1 MLNVA
6 GATLWDLLE
15 YSASERGDKLA
26 FLFPAQNISAS
37 YLELRDQA
45 TRAAKGLMAA
55 GLKKGEHV
63 ALWAPNRPDALAI
76 EFGCAAIG
84 TPLVMLNSDY
94 RILELEYAL
103 KQTDVAV
110 LLIADHNGSSN
121 DYIEAIGKLCP
132 ELLGNPPGEWSSEK
146 FPQLRCVIG
155 LGEKR
160 LPGMLMWSDLLKLAD
175 TIRES
180 AFKERKQEVSP
191 HDTAFILFTSGTTG
205 EPKGAMLSHANYL
218 LNTAAMAR
226 ELVFDQSDRL
236 CLPLPFFHAY
246 CLCMVML
253 AVYFGAACVVYE
265 RFNAHQILQSVETG
279 ATVLCGTPT
288 MFVGW
293 LEALRNARSE
303 GAILKMAV
311 TAGASCPAATVNSIL
326 ERTSIK
332 EIWNL
337 LGMTETLL
345 VSGNRIDCFQETEFI
360 SVGKPLAGV
369 EAKIES
375 ITGEGELPSGENGEL
390 LVRSS
395 GNMTSYYGKPE
406 ATSKAIDGQGW
417 YHSGD
422 LAFID
427 SEGNISIVGRSK
439 EVIIRGGEN
448 IFPREIEEYLLT
460 HPKVKEA
467 QVVGIPSEYYG
478 EEPVAFV
485 ILHQEETATQL
496 ELKRYCRERIALFKV
511 PVYIYFVGSFPKTAS
526 GKIKKFKLQE
536 QAAMKLNKKEEDK

>member
-1 MLNVA
+1 MMDVT

-15 YSASERGDKLA
+15 YSASERGDKPA
-26 FLFPAQNISAS
+26 FLFPSQSVSAS
-37 YLELRDQA
+37 YVELRDQA
-45 TRAAKGLMAA
+45 AGAAKGLMAA
-55 GLKKGEHV
+55 GLKNGEHV
-63 ALWAPNRPDALAI
+63 ALWAPNRPDSLAI

-103 KQTDVAV
+103 QQTDVAA

-121 DYIEAIGKLCP
+121 DYVEVIARLCP
-132 ELLGNPPGEWSSEK
+132 ELLVKPPGEWSSEK
-146 FPQLRCVIG
+146 FPKLRCVVG

-160 LPGMLMWSDLLKLAD
+160 LPGMLMWSELIERAD
-175 TIRES
+175 TIGES
-180 AFKERKQEVSP
+180 AFQERKQGVSP

-205 EPKGAMLSHANYL
+205 EPKGAMISHANYL
-218 LNTAAMAR
+218 VNTAAMAR

-265 RFNAHQILQSVETG
+265 RFNANQILQSIETG
-279 ATVLCGTPT
+279 STVLCGTPT

-303 GAILKMAV
+303 GAILRMAV
-311 TAGASCPAATVNSIL
+311 TAGASCPAEMVNSIL
-326 ERTSIK
+326 EKTSIK

-345 VSGNRIDCFQETEFI
+345 VSGNRIDCSQATEFI
-360 SVGKPLAGV
+360 SVGKPLIRV
-369 EAKIES
+369 EAQIES
-375 ITGEGELPSGENGEL
+375 ITGEEELPPGENGEL
-390 LVRSS
+390 LVRSP
-395 GNMTSYYGKPE
+395 GNMLGYYGKTE
-406 ATSKAIDGQGW
+406 ATSKAIDARGW

-422 LAFID
+422 MAFRD
-427 SEGNISIVGRSK
+427 LKGNISIVGRIK

-496 ELKRYCRERIALFKV
+496 ELKKYCRERIALFKV
-511 PVYIYFVGSFPKTAS
+511 PVYIYFVESFPKTAS
-526 GKIKKFKLQE
+526 GKIQKFKLQE
-536 QAAMKLNKKEEDK
+536 QAAMILNKKKEE

>member
-1 MLNVA
+1 MIDVT
-6 GATLWDLLE
+6 GATLWDLLD
-15 YSASERGDKLA
+15 YSASERGDKPA
-26 FLFPAQNISAS
+26 FLFPSQSVSAS
-37 YLELRDQA
+37 YVELRDQA
-45 TRAAKGLMAA
+45 ARAAKGLMAA
-55 GLKKGEHV
+55 GLKNGEHV
-63 ALWAPNRPDALAI
+63 ALWAPNRPDSLAI

-103 KQTDVAV
+103 QQTDVAA

-121 DYIEAIGKLCP
+121 DYVEVIARLCP
-132 ELLGNPPGEWSSEK
+132 ELLVKSPGEWSSEK
-146 FPQLRCVIG
+146 FPKLRCVVG

-160 LPGMLMWSDLLKLAD
+160 LPGMLMWSELIERAD
-175 TIRES
+175 TIGES
-180 AFKERKQEVSP
+180 AFQERRQGVSP

-205 EPKGAMLSHANYL
+205 EPKGAMISHANYL
-218 LNTAAMAR
+218 INTAAMAR
-226 ELVFDQSDRL
+226 ELVIDQSDRL

-265 RFNAHQILQSVETG
+265 RFNAKQILQSVETG

-303 GAILKMAV
+303 GAILRMAV
-311 TAGASCPAATVNSIL
+311 TAGASCPAETVNSIL
-326 ERTSIK
+326 EKSSIK

-345 VSGNRIDCFQETEFI
+345 VSGNRIDRFQATEFI
-360 SVGKPLAGV
+360 PVGKPLAGV
-369 EAKIES
+369 EVKIED
-375 ITGEGELPSGENGEL
+375 ITGKGELPPGENGEL
-390 LVRSS
+390 LVRSP
-395 GNMTSYYGKPE
+395 GNMPGYYGKPE

-422 LAFID
+422 MAYMD
-427 SEGNISIVGRSK
+427 PKGNLSIVGRIK

-460 HPKVKEA
+460 HPKVKDA

-496 ELKRYCRERIALFKV
+496 ELKKYCRERIALFKV
-511 PVYIYFVGSFPKTAS
+511 PVYIYFVESFPKTAS
-526 GKIKKFKLQE
+526 GKIQKFKLQE
-536 QAAMKLNKKEEDK
+536 QAAMMLNKKKEE